1 MGATGGF
8 PVVLVQYWLQKLKD
22 PSVNACYVLFS
33 EIQHQ
38 KGHFW
43 RSLFSGFFLGLHFN
57 LGHFEAQKFGLGPRT
72 PILCSPLLFWD
83 APGCPHCVCCLSHR
97 WMQIHY
103 ELWCRPPSQNLPLPV
118 PAILQAPVKGTLHQH
133 EHLQEVE
140 EKEDSKRSGQSHFPL
155 LMSDVSWP
163 PRDVHLLPGSLA

>member
-1 MGATGGF
+1 MLVMFCFQKYNTRKATFGEVCFLDFFSACILIWGTLR
-8 PVVLVQYWLQKLKD
+8 PNKL
-22 PSVNACYVLFS
+22 
-33 EIQHQ
+33 
-38 KGHFW
+38 
-43 RSLFSGFFLGLHFN
+43 
-57 LGHFEAQKFGLGPRT
+57 GLGPRT